1 MFPRMRER
9 AESLCQFPGRR
20 TSAVHSPNRAGA
32 TGMTA
37 PPITFNAGVM
47 AAHADALPADAAY
60 RGYSMEILRAKTAGF
75 CMGVSLALQ
84 KLDTALEQAHGKRI
98 CTLGPIIHNPQ
109 VLADYER
116 RGVFC
121 AASPDE
127 LGPGDC
133 VLIRAHGITRQVE
146 EAVRASG
153 AQVQDATC
161 PKVKKAQLSI
171 FKATEGGATLLLF
184 GEAEHPEVRG
194 LLSYARGAAH
204 VFGSSAE
211 LAGLPLDPAVDYVLA
226 SQTTQ
231 DRSVFEQLEKE
242 LRDRLPRLKV
252 LATICDATRERQ
264 DEALKIA
271 ACVDVMVVVGGRQS
285 GNTRRLADLAA
296 QCGRTTFHIEEPS
309 ELRAENFSKKSR
321 VGLTAGASTPKRL
334 IDAAQSWLE
343 ALP

>member
-1 MFPRMRER
+1 
-9 AESLCQFPGRR
+9 
-20 TSAVHSPNRAGA
+20 
-32 TGMTA
+32 
-37 PPITFNAGVM
+37 
-47 AAHADALPADAAY
+47 
-60 RGYSMEILRAKTAGF
+60 MEIFLARTAGF

-84 KLDTALEQAHGKRI
+84 KLDTALEQADGKRI

-109 VLADYER
+109 VLADYEA

-121 AASPDE
+121 ASSPEE
-127 LGPGDC
+127 LGEGDC

-146 EAVRASG
+146 EAVRSSG

-161 PKVKKAQLSI
+161 PKVKKAQLAI
-171 FKATEGGATLLLF
+171 RKATEGGATLLLF

-194 LLSYARGAAH
+194 LLSYAHGPAH
-204 VFGSSAE
+204 VFGGASE
-211 LAGLPLDPAVDYVLA
+211 LADLRLDGGVDYVLA

-231 DRSVFEQLEKE
+231 DRGVFEGLV
-242 LRDRLPRLKV
+242 RDLQHRLPHLAV
-252 LATICDATRERQ
+252 LSTICDATRERQ
-264 DEALKIA
+264 EEALKIA
-271 ACVDVMVVVGGRQS
+271 ETVDVMVVVGGRQS

-296 QCGRTTFHIEEPS
+296 QCGRTTYHIEEAS

-321 VGLTAGASTPKRL
+321 VGLTAGASTPKKL

>member
-1 MFPRMRER
+1 
-9 AESLCQFPGRR
+9 
-20 TSAVHSPNRAGA
+20 
-32 TGMTA
+32 
-37 PPITFNAGVM
+37 
-47 AAHADALPADAAY
+47 
-60 RGYSMEILRAKTAGF
+60 MEIFRAHTAGF

-84 KLDTALEQAHGKRI
+84 KLDTAIDQADGNRI

-109 VLADYER
+109 VLAEYEA

-121 AASPDE
+121 ASSPEE
-127 LGPGDC
+127 LGKGDC

-161 PKVKKAQLSI
+161 PRVKKAQLAI
-171 FKATEGGATLLLF
+171 RKATEGGATLLLF

-194 LLSYARGAAH
+194 LLSYAHGPAH
-204 VFGSSAE
+204 VFGGVAE
-211 LAGLPLDPAVDYVLA
+211 LAALRLDADVNYVLA

-231 DRSVFEQLEKE
+231 DRVVFEGLV
-242 LRDRLPRLKV
+242 RDLQHRLPHLVV
-252 LATICDATRERQ
+252 LSTICDATRERQ
-264 DEALKIA
+264 EEALKIA
-271 ACVDVMVVVGGRQS
+271 ENVEVMVVVGGRQS

-296 QCGRTTFHIEEPS
+296 QCGCTTYHIEEAS

-321 VGLTAGASTPKRL
+321 VGLTAGASTPKKL